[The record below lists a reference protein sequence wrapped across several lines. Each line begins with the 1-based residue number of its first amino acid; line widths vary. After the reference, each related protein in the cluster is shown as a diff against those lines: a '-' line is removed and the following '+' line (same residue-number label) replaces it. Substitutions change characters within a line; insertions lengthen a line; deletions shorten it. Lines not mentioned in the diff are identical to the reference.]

1 MKMKNS
7 AGILVLALALAA
19 SSFGEA
25 NVASA
30 QARSFSVQRSRV
42 TFTSD
47 APLETIV
54 GRSTS
59 ASGSLNIDPA
69 NPSSARGT
77 ITVPVTSLRTQNEL
91 RDEHLHS
98 ARWLNAPAHPNA
110 TFEITGVRGA
120 SSLTA
125 NQDVNLQVTGRFTI
139 HGVTRDVT
147 ARIRAKWD
155 GGSTI
160 RARAQFTIRLSD
172 FSVEIPAIVQAKV
185 SNEIAVQLDLRL
197 ST

>member
-1 MKMKNS
+1 MP
-7 AGILVLALALAA
+7 
-19 SSFGEA
+19 
-25 NVASA
+25 VA
-30 QARSFSVQRSRV
+30 
-42 TFTSD
+42 
-47 APLETIV
+47 
-54 GRSTS
+54 
-59 ASGSLNIDPA
+59 
-69 NPSSARGT
+69 
-77 ITVPVTSLRTQNEL
+77 SLRTQNDL
-91 RDEHLHS
+91 RDEHLRS
-98 ARWLNAPAHPNA
+98 ERWLNAAAHPNA

-172 FSVEIPAIVQAKV
+172 FSVEIPSIVQAKV